1 MSSLVSDAQVIVREF
16 LEREGRGDVE
26 GAAALLADEFVFEQ
40 PFATAGV
47 PSRVEGRE
55 TFAAHLARYIAPGAG
70 WYSQWAFHDIGT
82 YPGDGETVFAEWRSE
97 AVVAKNGRPYAN
109 VYIGLF
115 RVRDGRITLL
125 REYRDPQRVQ
135 AALAD

>member
-1 MSSLVSDAQVIVREF
+1 MSDTISPQAVVRQF
-16 LEREGRGDVE
+16 LEREGSGDVP
-26 GAAALLADEFVFEQ
+26 GAAELLAEDFVFEQ
-40 PFATAGV
+40 PFAATGV
-47 PSRVEGRE
+47 ASRVEGRDV
-55 TFAAHLARYIAPGAG
+55 FASHLARYIAPGAG
-70 WYSQWAFHDIGT
+70 WYSEWAFHDIVT

-115 RVRDGRITLL
+115 RVHGGLITLL